1 MKQMKELPIDEDEE
15 IIDIYSSTPIRR
27 LIRHH
32 TLDMLSFQNMS
43 KAYLVVTPLLVLV
56 ILLALKLGTFAI
68 FINKMNFDP
77 ALESDL
83 AIEFLR
89 TRESLYIGILITTVP
104 QILLWA
110 TLLYPL
116 LRMLGGKGDYFKT
129 LSIYSIAQIP
139 MVIGSFILL
148 LVAVTQPLTTI
159 PTNVDGFSIIGAFDY
174 VTKGYNI
181 ANYIVL
187 PITSLYTHIIAGTGL
202 STEHKIPQLL
212 GIIVGIVASILAILF
227 YFLI

>member
-1 MKQMKELPIDEDEE
+1 MKELPIDEEE
-15 IIDIYSSTPIRR
+15 IVDIYSSTPIRR
-27 LIRHH
+27 LIMHH
-32 TLDMLSFQNMS
+32 TLDLLSFQNMS
-43 KAYLVVTPLLVLV
+43 KIYLIVTPIIVLV

-68 FINKMNFDP
+68 FINKMNFQP
-77 ALESDL
+77 ALESEL

-89 TRESLYIGILITTVP
+89 TRESLYMGILITTIP
-104 QILLWA
+104 QILLWG

-116 LRMLGGKGDYFKT
+116 LKMLGGKGDYFKT

-148 LVAVTQPLTTI
+148 LVAVAQPLTTI
-159 PTNVDGFSIIGAFDY
+159 PTNVEGFSIIGAFNY
-174 VTKGYNI
+174 VTQGYNI
-181 ANYIVL
+181 ANFVVL

-202 STEHKIPQLL
+202 SAEHKIPQLL
-212 GIIVGIVASILAILF
+212 GVIVGIIASILAILF